1 MPNTQQIISERLD
14 LLTPE
19 YRDFLRSGHTEIVSE
34 MYGSELGMDEDDIL
48 VLENGLVLFL
58 LLLLNKEG
66 LVAYIQSE
74 CMLDRA
80 AASSLT
86 DALLETFPPSMLY
99 EINKLEAGNPS
110 TQPNHQSASAETLT
124 SRGVE
129 KLQSLGQNYNKY
141 STSAAAAISSVA
153 PVTPP
158 QPTIPPVVPQTSVA
172 AHITDMPIAQ
182 PRSSAQLDMMP
193 PLIPE
198 SHFQPVVAAP
208 AQTVPQPVANAPT
221 PPLPPKDV
229 QPVNTMGTDI
239 ERIHGYG
246 AYRDQYPHLYGD
258 EAKNKEAIRSV
269 AQDALLKRAPVV
281 ETPDFSG
288 PSNL

>member
-1 MPNTQQIISERLD
+1 MNQTQEIIKARLS
-14 LLTPE
+14 LLSPE
-19 YRDFLRSGHTEIVSE
+19 YKEFLFGVYPGMTAQTFGE
-34 MYGSELGMDEDDIL
+34 GLGLDEDGIL
-48 VLENGLVLFL
+48 VFENGLSLYL
-58 LLLLNKEG
+58 L
-66 LVAYIQSE
+66 AFI
-74 CMLDRA
+74 D
-80 AASSLT
+80 
-86 DALLETFPPSMLY
+86 
-99 EINKLEAGNPS
+99 EAGFAEFLARECKAEPEVAREIVREICHGLTPTIIYGIHSLYQEMNGGGLTPVTNQSPQS
-110 TQPNHQSASAETLT
+110 TPTAPA
-124 SRGVE
+124 VE
-129 KLQSLGQNYNKY
+129 KLQSLSQNYNKFI
-141 STSAAAAISSVA
+141 A
-153 PVTPP
+153 TPP
-158 QPTIPPVVPQTSVA
+158 TASAPTPALPSVA
-172 AHITDMPIAQ
+172 AHIADMPIAQ
-182 PRSSAQLDMMP
+182 PRSSAQLDIMP
-193 PLIPE
+193 PPIPD

-208 AQTVPQPVANAPT
+208 VQTQAATAQWATPPV